1 MLEAKGE
8 ARGRVVI
15 SVEPRQTSQMC
26 YAYGHIDSE
35 SRPDQVTF
43 RCTRRGFEL
52 NAADHNIMKNMLK
65 RALNG

>member
-1 MLEAKGE
+1 MLEAKGK
-8 ARGRVVI
+8 ARARVVI
-15 SVEPRQTSQMC
+15 AVEPRQTSQMC
-26 YAYGHIDSE
+26 SACGLIDSE
-35 SRPDQVTF
+35 SRPDQATF